1 MDDGQSVS
9 MAIRDARI
17 FINTIKETVKRA
29 RQTGVD
35 ISMTE
40 RNGEEEYELLIKYAN
55 KTRKC
60 ANIAPLEVKII
71 P

>member
-1 MDDGQSVS
+1 MV
-9 MAIRDARI
+9 IRDARI

-40 RNGEEEYELLIKYAN
+40 RNGEEEYELLIKV
-55 KTRKC
+55 RKQKRG
-60 ANIAPLEVKII
+60 NVLTLPR
-71 P
+71 